1 MEVFVARQPLFNRIE
16 EVYGYELLY
25 RHNNINSFP
34 NVNGDQATTDVI
46 INSFLNI
53 GIDKL
58 SDGKPCFI
66 NFTENLLEL
75 KLPTYFHPRDIVI
88 EILETVVPSQKI
100 IDICLEL
107 KQLGYKLALDDFIF
121 EKSNPYSYSLLR
133 LADMIKVDFQNTTKE
148 VRAEIEDVAKK
159 HHLELIAEKLETSSE
174 YKQARNRGYHYFQGY
189 YFSRPFIMSSHDVP
203 TYMPTYYKI
212 LELLHDENP
221 DINRISKLIE
231 QDISL
236 SYKLL
241 KLINTLEYGVK
252 QKVTSIKHA
261 IIYIGLRE
269 LRKWIYILT
278 VREKDWKNGI
288 SLEVMHNCLIRSKMC
303 ESVTKLVPG
312 RIEYGSFF
320 LTGMFS
326 LMDTIMNR
334 DMDSILSDLPLDE
347 TIVQALSG
355 QKNVQQDVLQL
366 VIAAETADWP
376 GIALGCKELNIQ
388 EKELFKVYAESI
400 SWAKKLLD
408 DDYLYG

>member
-1 MEVFVARQPLFNRIE
+1 MEVFVARQPLFNRME
-16 EVYGYELLY
+16 EVFGYELLY

-34 NVNGDQATTDVI
+34 MVNGDQATTDVL
-46 INSFLNI
+46 INSFFNI
-53 GIDKL
+53 GMDKL

-75 KLPTYFHPRDIVI
+75 RLPTYFHPRDIVI

-121 EKSNPYSYSLLR
+121 DKSNRYSHSLL
-133 LADMIKVDFQNTTKE
+133 LLSDMIKVDFQQTTKE
-148 VRAEIEDVAKK
+148 ARAELETLAKK
-159 HHLELIAEKLETSSE
+159 HKIELVAEKLETREE
-174 YKQARNRGYHYFQGY
+174 YEQAKNSGYHYFQGY
-189 YFSRPFIMSSHDVP
+189 YFSRPLIMSSHDVP
-203 TYMPTYYKI
+203 IYIHTYYKI
-212 LELLHDENP
+212 LELLNDENP
-221 DINRISKLIE
+221 DIDRISKLIE

-241 KLINTLEYGVK
+241 KLINTLGYGMK

-261 IIYIGLRE
+261 IIYIGLLE
-269 LRKWIYILT
+269 LQKWIYILT

-288 SLEVMHNCLIRSKMC
+288 SFEVMHNCLIRSKMC
-303 ESVTKLVPG
+303 ESVAKLIPG
-312 RIEYGSFF
+312 RLEYGSFF

-334 DMDSILSDLPLDE
+334 NMETILSDLPLDE

-355 QKNVQQDVLQL
+355 VKNTQRDVLHL

-376 GIALGCKELNIQ
+376 SIGLGCKELNIQ

-408 DDYLYG
+408 DDYL

>member
-1 MEVFVARQPLFNRIE
+1 MEVFVARQPLFNRME

-25 RHNNINSFP
+25 RDNNINSFP
-34 NVNGDQATTDVI
+34 NVDGDQATTDLI

-53 GIDKL
+53 GMEKL

-75 KLPTYFHPRDIVI
+75 RLPTYFQPRDIII

-121 EKSNPYSYSLLR
+121 DKSNGYAHSLLL
-133 LADMIKVDFQNTTKE
+133 LADMLKVDFKHTSKE
-148 VRAEIEDVAKK
+148 VREELESLAKK
-159 HHLELIAEKLETSSE
+159 HDIELVAEKLETREE
-174 YKQARNRGYHYFQGY
+174 YEQAKKSGYHYFQGY
-189 YFSRPFIMSSHDVP
+189 YFSRPLIMTSHDVP
-203 TYMPTYYKI
+203 TYIHTYYKI
-212 LELLHDENP
+212 LELLNEETP

-241 KLINTLEYGVK
+241 KLINTLGFGMK
-252 QKVTSIKHA
+252 QKVTSIKNA
-261 IIYIGLRE
+261 IIYIGLIE
-269 LRKWIYILT
+269 LQKWIYILT

-288 SLEVMHNCLIRSKMC
+288 SFEVMHNCLIRSKMC
-303 ESVTKLVPG
+303 ESVAKLIPG
-312 RIEYGSFF
+312 RLEYGSFF

-326 LMDTIMNR
+326 LMDTIMNQ
-334 DMDSILSDLPLDE
+334 DMETILSDLPLDE
-347 TIVQALSG
+347 SIVHALSG
-355 QKNVQQDVLQL
+355 KKNMQREVLQL
-366 VIAAETADWP
+366 VIAAETADWTSI
-376 GIALGCKELNIQ
+376 GLGCKELNIQ

-408 DDYLYG
+408 EDYL

>member
-1 MEVFVARQPLFNRIE
+1 MEVFVARQPLFNRME

-25 RHNNINSFP
+25 RQNNINSFP
-34 NVNGDQATTDVI
+34 NVNGDQATTDVL
-46 INSFLNI
+46 INSFFNI
-53 GIDKL
+53 GMDKL

-75 KLPTYFHPRDIVI
+75 RLPTYFQPRDIVI
-88 EILETVVPSQKI
+88 EILETVIPSQKI

-121 EKSNPYSYSLLR
+121 DKSNRYSYSLLL
-133 LADMIKVDFQNTTKE
+133 LADMIKVDFQQTTME
-148 VRAEIEDVAKK
+148 LRTELETLAKK
-159 HHLELIAEKLETSSE
+159 HEIELIAEKLETRE
-174 YKQARNRGYHYFQGY
+174 DYEQAKNSGYHYFQGY
-189 YFSRPFIMSSHDVP
+189 YFSRPLIMTSHDVP
-203 TYMPTYYKI
+203 IYIHTYFKI
-212 LELLHDENP
+212 LELLNDESPNI
-221 DINRISKLIE
+221 DRISKLIE

-241 KLINTLEYGVK
+241 KLINTLGYGMK

-261 IIYIGLRE
+261 IIYIGLIE
-269 LRKWIYILT
+269 LQKWIYILT
-278 VREKDWKNGI
+278 IRENNWKNGI
-288 SLEVMHNCLIRSKMC
+288 SFEVMHNCLIRSKMC
-303 ESVTKLVPG
+303 ESVAKLIPG
-312 RIEYGSFF
+312 RLEYGSFF

-334 DMDSILSDLPLDE
+334 ERKEILSDLPLDE

-355 QKNVQQDVLQL
+355 EKNIQRDVLQL
-366 VIAAETADWP
+366 VIAAETADWTSI
-376 GIALGCKELNIQ
+376 GHGCKDLNIP

-408 DDYLYG
+408 DDYL